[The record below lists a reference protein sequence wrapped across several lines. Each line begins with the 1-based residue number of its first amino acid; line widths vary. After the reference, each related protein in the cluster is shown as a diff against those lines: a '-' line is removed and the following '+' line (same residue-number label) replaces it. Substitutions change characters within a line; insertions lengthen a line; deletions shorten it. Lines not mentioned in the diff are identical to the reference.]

1 MWSRREVERQRKP
14 KRTPSGTSKSRKRK
28 VKPTSQKSK
37 KKSKKRKP
45 TSEKSKPPGN
55 WRNRKRPRGFRARE
69 ILRKVRSKRRKS
81 DVLTAIR
88 LAKKDDMDETT
99 FINFVQ
105 TLNFTGQEAYTF
117 WFSPP

>member
-1 MWSRREVERQRKP
+1 MTRRTGLWSRREVERHRKA
-14 KRTPSGTSKSRKRK
+14 KRKR
-28 VKPTSQKSK
+28 PTSQKSK
-37 KKSKKRKP
+37 GKPKRKAKP
-45 TSEKSKPPGN
+45 KPKKTKRRPPGN

-69 ILRKVRSKRRKS
+69 ILRKVRNKRRKS

-99 FINFVQ
+99 FVNFVQ
-105 TLNFTGQEAYTF
+105 SLNFTGQEAYTF